1 MPEEGKESS
10 PLPPRFIGMARLQ
23 MMEPGTPGIANPKWN
38 TSDSGVKKSLLFRVN
53 PPFHNILI
61 INNISRKYFKLC

>member
-38 TSDSGVKKSLLFRVN
+38 TSDSGGLLIRLRCLKLISLNKK
-53 PPFHNILI
+53 
-61 INNISRKYFKLC
+61 